1 MSKKPIIGGIILV
14 AIIGV
19 VFVGAQTNP
28 DNPENEESPIFQNTT
43 IEDTNSRSSMKE
55 IWRARMVG
63 TEVSYSPPHESQSF
77 PSSYVQDGMPY
88 MQVDTYVN
96 QNKDGVAFE
105 SNVPYQWRFVA
116 SGDSPQQIRIT
127 VQNNLIFNEVFHKE
141 RTLVDTGISEY
152 YTWDYVGNKNFEISD
167 EHCSSN
173 CTYQIIVWRNVW
185 YDDGGI
191 VTISL
196 SQ

>member
-14 AIIGV
+14 TIIGV
-19 VFVGAQTNP
+19 IYAGAQINP
-28 DNPENEESPIFQNTT
+28 DNPENEESPQLQESQEF
-43 IEDTNSRSSMKE
+43 SMKE

-127 VQNNLIFNEVFHKE
+127 VQNHLIFNEVFHKE

-152 YTWDYVGNKNFEISD
+152 YTWDYVGNKNFEIS
-167 EHCSSN
+167 
-173 CTYQIIVWRNVW
+173 YQECPHQNICGFDIIVQRA
-185 YDDGGI
+185 GMSGLKGS

-196 SQ
+196 SR